1 MRSRPSTLKRKLR
14 KQRVENLHHHPASAG
29 SWGITLYSLR
39 DTQRL
44 GHAIGQSLAG
54 GETLALIGPL
64 GAGKT
69 TLVRAIAGGVG
80 ATPDAVSSP
89 TFVFIHEYRGRLPL
103 AHVDLYRVNSVREVE
118 STGLK
123 DYLIGSTVAVIEW
136 ADRGISVLPPDHLE
150 MELRHRSVGSRRI
163 RMSATGPLSDALL
176 IRIQQQFA
184 RAARLRAPKRTTR
197 PKPKGKTS

>member
-1 MRSRPSTLKRKLR
+1 MRSRRSTLKRRLR
-14 KQRVENLHHHPASAG
+14 KQEVENLHHHPAAAG
-29 SWGITLYSLR
+29 SCETTLHSLR

-69 TLVRAIAGGVG
+69 TLVRAIAGGAG

-89 TFVFIHEYRGRLPL
+89 TFVLIHEYRGRVPL

-123 DYLIGSTVAVIEW
+123 DYLIGSTVAVVEW
-136 ADRGISVLPPDHLE
+136 ADRGISVLPTDHLT
-150 MELRHRSVGSRRI
+150 MELRHRSGGSRRI
-163 RMSATGPLSDALL
+163 RMSATGPVSDALL
-176 IRIQQQFA
+176 MRIKQQFA